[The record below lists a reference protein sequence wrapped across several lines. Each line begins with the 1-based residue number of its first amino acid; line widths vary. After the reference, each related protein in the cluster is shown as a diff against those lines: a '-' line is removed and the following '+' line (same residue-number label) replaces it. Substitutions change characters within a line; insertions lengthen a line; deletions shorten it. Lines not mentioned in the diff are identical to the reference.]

1 MSDKNIYQRI
11 NAVMQDVKYLKKD
24 ASIQGYKA
32 VTHDALVGEARQSI
46 VNHGLVLAVSQL
58 HGQFCEPEEGKKMR
72 LYIGSYEVS
81 LINIDM
87 PEEKVSV
94 TMEAHALDNGDKA
107 PGKCCTYATK
117 TALLKLLW
125 LETGESDE
133 SRAELRNT
141 LSEDAQNEIAALIDG
156 DANLWQSL
164 CNAYKITHLEQLRDK
179 KVEEVKK
186 RIATYKERQS
196 GNN

>member
-1 MSDKNIYQRI
+1 MSDINIYQRI
-11 NAVMQDVKYLKKD
+11 NAVMQKVRYVQKD

-32 VTHDALVGEARQSI
+32 VTHDQLVSVARQCI
-46 VNHGLVLAVSQL
+46 VDNGLALTVSQL
-58 HGQFCEPEEGKKMR
+58 QGQFCEPENGKKMR

-81 LINIDM
+81 LINIDK

-141 LSEDAQNEIAALIDG
+141 LSEDTQNEIAALIDG
-156 DANLWQSL
+156 DAKLWQSL

-179 KVEEVKK
+179 QVEEVKK
-186 RIATYKERQS
+186 RIATYKERQNGS
-196 GNN
+196 N